1 MIRSSCGSRTAGGF
15 TLIELLTAGA
25 VLSIVLTGLCG
36 IYFAISK
43 EWERQQGESEALT
56 ATSLA
61 CSRLS
66 DYVSQA
72 TGAIV
77 DSRFTTNDTLILNM
91 PADSVSGAYVPV
103 WSGGVV
109 KYRSGSWLVFYLSD
123 STGRFS
129 SAGRILWAATMTWSG
144 YPASVSPDS
153 SWSLYYGSSKGRISP
168 LVSIRFAL
176 DSTGS
181 RPSVTITAVSNYKIG
196 ATTKQITQSR
206 TVCLRNA
213 N

>member
-1 MIRSSCGSRTAGGF
+1 MIRSSCASRPLGGF
-15 TLIELLTAGA
+15 TLIELLMASA

-36 IYFAISK
+36 IYFATSK

-61 CSRLS
+61 CSRLA
-66 DYVSQA
+66 DYASQA
-72 TGAIV
+72 IGAGV
-77 DSRFTTNDTLILNM
+77 DSRFTTHDTLILNM
-91 PADSVSGAYVPV
+91 PADKVSGAYVPV
-103 WSGGVV
+103 WSGGAV

-123 STGRFS
+123 STGGFFCT
-129 SAGRILWAATMTWSG
+129 GKMLWAATMTWGG
-144 YPASVSPDS
+144 YPWSVSPDA
-153 SWSLYYGSSKGRISP
+153 SWSMYYGSSKGRVSP
-168 LVSIRFAL
+168 LVSIRFAV
-176 DSTGS
+176 DSTGP

-196 ATTKQITQSR
+196 TTSKQITQSR